1 MQGPPN
7 YGALGATFVIVRGM
21 SVVSL
26 ICIIGM
32 TANFISEMV
41 TASEKP
47 PSVLIGTLSVTCISV
62 LYCAITSILYWDCL
76 LPFLVAA
83 GMDGLLL
90 IALIVV
96 AVLIGK
102 PLSYLNCAALSNSG
116 GNTDAFIT
124 SVGENVSKINYFVWA
139 GASKST
145 CFEVKAV
152 WGFSIAL
159 CILFAFSSTTAALL
173 WKRQRDE
180 SAPPKTVE
188 DA

>member
-1 MQGPPN
+1 
-7 YGALGATFVIVRGM
+7 
-21 SVVSL
+21 
-26 ICIIGM
+26 
-32 TANFISEMV
+32 
-41 TASEKP
+41 
-47 PSVLIGTLSVTCISV
+47 
-62 LYCAITSILYWDCL
+62 
-76 LPFLVAA
+76 
-83 GMDGLLL
+83 MDGLLL

-96 AVLIGK
+96 AVTIGK
-102 PLSYLNCAALSNSG
+102 PLSYLNCAALSNEG

-124 SVGENVSKINYFVWA
+124 SVGENLSKVNYFVWA

-159 CILFAFSSTTAALL
+159 CILFAFSSTTTALL

-180 SAPPKTVE
+180 NAPPKMVE